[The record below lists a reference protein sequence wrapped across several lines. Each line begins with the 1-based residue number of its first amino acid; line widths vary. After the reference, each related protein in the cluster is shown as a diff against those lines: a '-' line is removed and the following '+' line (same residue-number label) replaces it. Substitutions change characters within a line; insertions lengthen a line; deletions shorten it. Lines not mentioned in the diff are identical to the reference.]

1 MLRSLPKL
9 ATAGIPTTSNRTSA
23 RLISIKQQFRMSSA
37 ITLYTFGTPNGIK
50 ASIVLEEL
58 GLPYKSEIINI
69 SQNTQ
74 KEQWFLDINPNGRI
88 PAIKDGDL
96 RVFET
101 GAIML
106 YLTEKYDKDNKIS
119 FPYGSNDYW
128 EQMSWLMFQMGGVG
142 PMQGQA
148 NHFKAM
154 AKVKSEYGITRYVE
168 ETKRLYSVLESRL
181 KDHDWLVADKYSLA
195 DIANFS
201 WVRAAWM
208 IEIDLSEFPG
218 VQSWVERIEAREA
231 VKKGAAVGVSKSQ
244 EEMKEMFK
252 GMRAKIDA
260 MENTDKH

>member
-1 MLRSLPKL
+1 
-9 ATAGIPTTSNRTSA
+9 
-23 RLISIKQQFRMSSA
+23 MSSA